1 MPLRFSHGPWSSQA
15 QTNQRVWTGLIS
27 DERYSSVAGRVE
39 TNREGEV
46 LLSPLPP
53 PRHGRRQAQ
62 IGIHLEKHLPQGFVL
77 TGCPVSTS
85 EGVKVTDVAWFNSSR
100 EEETN
105 ADDLPERAPD
115 ICVEVLAP
123 SDTRTETD
131 ARRALYF
138 WGGGGRSMDLRSK
151 WDDGLFF
158 ARGATGVFAT
168 VLSLPENCSVKTPGG
183 RNAALF

>member
-1 MPLRFSHGPWSSQA
+1 VPVRFSHGSPWSSQA

-39 TNREGEV
+39 TNRDGEV
-46 LLSPLPP
+46 LLSPAPP

-115 ICVEVLAP
+115 ICVEVVAP
-123 SDTRTETD
+123 SDNRTETD
-131 ARRALYF
+131 RKRALYF
-138 WGGGGRSMDLRSK
+138 GAGAVEVWICDQNGRMD
-151 WDDGLFF
+151 FF
-158 ARGATGVFAT
+158 SSEGRLEYSQMCSDFPRT
-168 VLSLPENCSVKTPGG
+168 V
-183 RNAALF
+183 R

>member
-1 MPLRFSHGPWSSQA
+1 MPDRFAHGPWSSRA
-15 QTNQRVWTGLIS
+15 QSNQRVWSGLIS

-39 TNREGEV
+39 TNRDGEV
-46 LLSPLPP
+46 LVSPSPP

-100 EEETN
+100 EDETN
-105 ADDLPERAPD
+105 ADDLPKRAPD
-115 ICVEVLAP
+115 ICVEVVAP

-138 WGGGGRSMDLRSK
+138 GAGAVEVWICDPNWRMDFFSAEGRL
-151 WDDGLFF
+151 
-158 ARGATGVFAT
+158 
-168 VLSLPENCSVKTPGG
+168 ECSQ
-183 RNAALF
+183 